1 VTRKEGKAM
10 PLSFRSLHPSIGAQ
24 VQGLD
29 MREPLD
35 EATAQRLRD
44 AWVEHKVLVLH
55 GQSITD
61 DEHAAFSRLFGELE
75 EHHQSIIKDRTNPAI
90 FKVSNVDD
98 DGNIRPPATDLT
110 MKQLLSTKM
119 WHTDSSFRENPAM
132 GSILHGVEV
141 VDEGGQTCFTN
152 MEAVYEGLPAD
163 LKEKV
168 EGRRC
173 LHDFSYLSVI
183 SGGPKPTAEE
193 MAKMPPIWQPMVRVH
208 PVTGRKS
215 LYISPIYN
223 EKIEGMGDAEAKA
236 VLDAL
241 YEIASEPRFVYEHR
255 WAKDDVVMWDNRSTM
270 HRILP
275 YDPTRRRIMH
285 RTTIVGDGPVIA
297 A

>member
-1 VTRKEGKAM
+1 MA
-10 PLSFRSLHPSIGAQ
+10 LSFRPLTPCIGAE

-29 MREPLD
+29 MRAPLD
-35 EATAQRLRD
+35 ADTASRLRE

-55 GQSITD
+55 DQPVSD
-61 DEHAAFSRLFGELE
+61 DQHAAFSRHFGELE
-75 EHHQSIIKDRTNPAI
+75 VHHQGIIKDRTNPAI

-98 DGNIRPPATDLT
+98 DGNIRPPSDLT
-110 MKQLLSTKM
+110 MKQLLATKI

-152 MEAVYEGLPAD
+152 MEAVYEALPDA
-163 LKEKV
+163 LKAKV

-173 LHDFSYLSVI
+173 LHDFAYLSVI
-183 SGGPKPTAEE
+183 SGGRKPSEE
-193 MAKMPPIWQPMVRVH
+193 ELAAMPAIWQPMVRVH
-208 PVTGRKS
+208 PVSGRKS

-223 EKIEGMGDAEAKA
+223 EKIEGMEDAEAKRL
-236 VLDAL
+236 LDEL
-241 YEIASEPRFVYEHR
+241 YEIASDPRFVYEHT
-255 WAKDDVVMWDNRSTM
+255 WARDDVVMWDNRATM

-275 YDPTRRRIMH
+275 YDPTKRRVMH